1 MSALQN
7 IVNILYFGA
16 LHNMTSRDLRPVN
29 TLFANS
35 EQQKILHPGRGQY
48 VQVFVKFFKS
58 NSLSKFENF
67 VTKLNS
73 LVENNAE
80 KSVLSP

>member
-1 MSALQN
+1 
-7 IVNILYFGA
+7 
-16 LHNMTSRDLRPVN
+16 MTSRDLRPAN

-35 EQQKILHPGRGQY
+35 EKHKILHPGRGQH
-48 VQVFVKFFKS
+48 VKVFVNFFWS
-58 NSLSKFENF
+58 NSLSKFGNF

-73 LVENNAE
+73 LVQNNAE